1 MVSWDSISVFC
12 HGHLQIIRTSYC
24 LLWPILTPFFTLF
37 TWPHFGRER
46 WPPPRDRHDL
56 QYTRIWAGHVA
67 TRLTLHPGRGV
78 PATVVFVYGNSH
90 PLFSFFFSTPQEAWE
105 AKACTVFVNN
115 GTRIKHH
122 HEVVEVFFFFKWIAF
137 SDFNNYGI
145 SHRSPPPSTLHPPP
159 LTASHCYF
167 SLLIRNH
174 PVIFLWSPACHWSLL
189 FPVFCVWWVFCGPPW
204 FVDASLWTLS
214 GERGRR

>member
-1 MVSWDSISVFC
+1 MQISTWHLCVIIILQSVRSNSCISSKLDFDSGLLRFYQCFLSWPSAN
-12 HGHLQIIRTSYC
+12 HSYI
-24 LLWPILTPFFTLF
+24 LLSSLTHPHPLF
-37 TWPHFGRER
+37 YFIYMAPLRPR
-46 WPPPRDRHDL
+46 KMAPPPRDRHDL

-122 HEVVEVFFFFKWIAF
+122 HEVVEVFFFFK
-137 SDFNNYGI
+137 
-145 SHRSPPPSTLHPPP
+145 
-159 LTASHCYF
+159 
-167 SLLIRNH
+167 
-174 PVIFLWSPACHWSLL
+174 
-189 FPVFCVWWVFCGPPW
+189 
-204 FVDASLWTLS
+204 
-214 GERGRR
+214 